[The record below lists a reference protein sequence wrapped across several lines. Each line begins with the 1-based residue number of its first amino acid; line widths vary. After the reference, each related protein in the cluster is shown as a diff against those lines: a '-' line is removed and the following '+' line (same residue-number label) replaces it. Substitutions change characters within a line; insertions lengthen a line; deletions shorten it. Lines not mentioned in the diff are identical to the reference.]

1 MDWLSQGFM
10 SSLLSIIV
18 IDLVLA
24 GDNAIVIGMAAR
36 NVPKEQQKKVV
47 LYGTLGAILIRAIGT
62 FLVVYLLKLPGLM
75 LVGGLL
81 LLWIAY
87 KLLVDKKK
95 DHSIASKK
103 SMGAAIRTII
113 IADAAMGVDNV
124 IAVAGA
130 AHGSFTLV
138 LLGLLVSVPIVLW
151 GSTLFIRL
159 IERFPVTREI
169 GTGQ

>member
-1 MDWLSQGFM
+1 MCRR
-10 SSLLSIIV
+10 SS
-18 IDLVLA
+18 
-24 GDNAIVIGMAAR
+24 R
-36 NVPKEQQKKVV
+36 KKVV

-87 KLLVDKKK
+87 KLLVDKK